1 MTKRLR
7 GLLVV
12 CGVVA
17 AVRWR
22 RGRPRGRW
30 FIRAGRRMGWHSI
43 RHGWAGT
50 TGWATT
56 GGEMM
61 GGCYQYYGGA
71 DRYRAF
77 PTMQFP
83 ISQFAGM
90 ENVQATLGFYV
101 TGGENLGWGYV
112 RFYDGDGNGTITY
125 NQGSGGGAVAGTN
138 LTGAGWQS
146 FDVSGE
152 VQTAIDKGYSWVT
165 FNVHQPN
172 YDMSTTVVAS
182 ECTDP
187 TYAGLAPQLSVAV
200 PEPLSVALLGI
211 GGVLLGRRRR

>member
-17 AVRWR
+17 AC
-22 RGRPRGRW
+22 
-30 FIRAGRRMGWHSI
+30 AMA
-43 RHGWAGT
+43 AGT
-50 TGWATT
+50 AQGALVHTSGASDGVAQYQTWMGGNDRWATT

-125 NQGSGGGAVAGTN
+125 NQGSGGGAVAGAN

-146 FDVSGE
+146 FDVSAQ